1 MTPKFK
7 NKTYK
12 RTINAWVMY
21 DWANSAFATSIITV
35 FFPVYFVSVAGAYLP
50 GNLATVYLGYIF
62 SIALLIS
69 AVASPLLGTMA
80 DIRGSK
86 KRYLGYFVVLGVT
99 GSILLYFVG
108 EGEWI
113 KAGLFFILGNVGF
126 AVANVFYDA
135 LLPHIAKAGDID
147 MISAKGFATGYL
159 GGGLLLAIH
168 VVTLWLVPEELFNP
182 MIRIAFISVGLWWLL
197 FTIPLWL
204 RVPEPPGKIQMNT
217 QDANIFITSFSQMAS
232 TFRDLRNY
240 REVLKFLA
248 ALVLY
253 TDGIGTIIKMGV
265 AFGVEIGI
273 QTETIILVILVIQ
286 FISIPFSFLFGRL
299 AGKIGA
305 KRTLYIG
312 LSIYLMITV
321 GAAFITTTLHF
332 WIMGIGIAIAQG
344 GTAAMTRSLGA
355 SMIPKEKSGEF
366 FGFVSVLIKF
376 AGIIGPLLFSGFA
389 LLTGSSRYGFLSLTI
404 FFIGGLLILTQVDVK
419 KAVILAKS
427 A

>member
-50 GNLATVYLGYIF
+50 DNLATVYLGYIF

-159 GGGLLLAIH
+159 GGGLL
-168 VVTLWLVPEELFNP
+168 
-182 MIRIAFISVGLWWLL
+182 
-197 FTIPLWL
+197 
-204 RVPEPPGKIQMNT
+204 
-217 QDANIFITSFSQMAS
+217 
-232 TFRDLRNY
+232 
-240 REVLKFLA
+240 
-248 ALVLY
+248 
-253 TDGIGTIIKMGV
+253 
-265 AFGVEIGI
+265 
-273 QTETIILVILVIQ
+273 
-286 FISIPFSFLFGRL
+286 
-299 AGKIGA
+299 
-305 KRTLYIG
+305 
-312 LSIYLMITV
+312 
-321 GAAFITTTLHF
+321 
-332 WIMGIGIAIAQG
+332 
-344 GTAAMTRSLGA
+344 
-355 SMIPKEKSGEF
+355 
-366 FGFVSVLIKF
+366 
-376 AGIIGPLLFSGFA
+376 
-389 LLTGSSRYGFLSLTI
+389 
-404 FFIGGLLILTQVDVK
+404 
-419 KAVILAKS
+419 
-427 A
+427 